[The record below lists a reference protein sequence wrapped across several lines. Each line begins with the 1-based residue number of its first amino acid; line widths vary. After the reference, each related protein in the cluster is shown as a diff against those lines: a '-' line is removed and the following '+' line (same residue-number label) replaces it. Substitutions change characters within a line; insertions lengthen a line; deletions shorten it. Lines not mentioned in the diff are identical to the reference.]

1 MEDMREEKEEMTGS
15 IYRMY
20 NDPAR
25 FAYEEKA
32 LLYCMYIDPTLLKRH
47 GNTIEP
53 QMFTDPK
60 HAALYII
67 MQEIQDRGGKSFKS
81 KEVAARMAE
90 MNASFGSRADL
101 QTWVEKLLLT
111 DKEPNFYKIAQKF
124 YESWRKRE
132 MTSQLKA
139 SDNDKELS
147 KDPDS
152 LLERYKEILLLRE
165 KPNPFAGACRS
176 ANDTLRS
183 TFEMLEEIWE
193 GRAEFPK
200 VSTGFED
207 LDALLGGGFDD
218 GSFVVMGA
226 ATGHGKTAAAL
237 NLAGEMAKQGT
248 KVCFISMEEK
258 YRDITMRL
266 ISSQSGV
273 PMEHLKN
280 DYITLEE
287 KQRAKDVMAHYQ
299 SDDTAL
305 QFFCGP
311 RTADEVID
319 MIRLHHDR
327 DGSKVFFVDYI
338 QRIKPDNDNI
348 AGISMAVAR
357 FAMALGELA
366 RELGLVIIA
375 NSQLQRTLR
384 RELAKRKPGTF
395 DLSESNFL
403 ECEAAYI
410 YTLYR
415 QDETVRMFPEFEDTD
430 LFDSRDRGTMEF
442 ILCKH
447 RNGPTGSVKM
457 DFTAPAVRLSPR
469 TYRPDPE
476 DFEQDE
482 NSIPFD

>member
-1 MEDMREEKEEMTGS
+1 MYEDPS
-15 IYRMY
+15 
-20 NDPAR
+20 
-25 FAYEEKA
+25 
-32 LLYCMYIDPTLLKRH
+32 LLKRH
-47 GNTIEP
+47 SVNIQP
-53 QMFTDPK
+53 LMFTDRK
-60 HAALYII
+60 RIALYIT

-81 KEVAARMAE
+81 KEIATRMEEMDKSLGTRAE
-90 MNASFGSRADL
+90 L
-101 QTWVEKLLLT
+101 QEWIEKLSIT
-111 DKEPNFYKIAQKF
+111 DKEPNFYTLAQKF
-124 YESWRKRE
+124 YENWRKRE
-132 MTSQLKA
+132 MARQLEDSK
-139 SDNDKELS
+139 DDTELS
-147 KDPDS
+147 NNPDL
-152 LLERYKEILLLRE
+152 LLERYQEILTLKE

-183 TFEMLEEIWE
+183 TFELLEDIWE

-258 YRDITMRL
+258 YRDITLRL

-287 KQRAKDVMAHYQ
+287 KKRAKEVMTHFQ

-327 DGSKVFFVDYI
+327 DGSKVFIVDYM
-338 QRIKPDNDNI
+338 QRIKPDNDNP

-357 FAMALGELA
+357 FAMALGELS
-366 RELGLVIIA
+366 RELGLVIIGT
-375 NSQLQRTLR
+375 SQLQRTLR
-384 RELAKRKPGTF
+384 RELSKRKPGTF

-415 QDETVRMFPEFEDTD
+415 QDEAVRMFPELENNDD
-430 LFDSRDRGTMEF
+430 LYDPNDRGTMEF

-447 RNGPTGSVKM
+447 RNGPTGSVKL
-457 DFTAPAVRLSPR
+457 DFAASAVRLSPR
-469 TYRPDPE
+469 IHQPDPDDYSE
-476 DFEQDE
+476 SGDTD
-482 NSIPFD
+482 IPFE